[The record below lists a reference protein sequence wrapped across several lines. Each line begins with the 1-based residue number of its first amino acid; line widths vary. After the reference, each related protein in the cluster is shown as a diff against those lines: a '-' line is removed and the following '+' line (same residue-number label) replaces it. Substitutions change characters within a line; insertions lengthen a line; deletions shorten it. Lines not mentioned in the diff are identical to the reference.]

1 MTQHRRKILLAYAQT
16 PLKFHRVK
24 SDVSPSLGDIRG
36 QDVAFNSI
44 AHMVRLG
51 ARKDIPVYYTIMGTG
66 IKPRKREL
74 FISNPDD

>member
-1 MTQHRRKILLAYAQT
+1 MTQHRREILLAYPQT

-44 AHMVRLG
+44 AHMGILG
-51 ARKDIPVYYTIMGTG
+51 VRKDIPVYYTIMGTR
-66 IKPRKREL
+66 IKPRRHEL